1 MFPRPIPGDLAARR
15 VAAESGVRPRH
26 KLNRSIRMDAVSHPL
41 VRVETVIASDKT
53 ALRVGSAKLI
63 VDGTDTTLVR
73 KAEIALRPSRVR
85 ARLLSQLL
93 QFSCDIYNGALQQR
107 RDAWHITRNSAQ
119 PISIS
124 RFDQFNEVK
133 ELKEVCPAIGRFG
146 ITPVR
151 GAISRVDEAFG
162 AFFRRVKNGETPGY
176 PRFKS
181 RARFRT
187 IFYDTPTGWHL
198 RGVTPSRPRKDGR
211 PAKAVTAALYVQG
224 VGDIPLTKGAVSQL
238 RRLMARG
245 GEPRTLSIT
254 RSRSGAWRACLG
266 FRGVALKPLTETTEI
281 GGVDRGIWVTA
292 ALPDGTLLT
301 RPPFL
306 TKARAQI
313 ADLQRQREQ
322 HEKFSP
328 EWKKIN
334 KAVAKSYAKA
344 HRRSENWARHC
355 AIEIVS
361 RYGVI
366 SLEDLSL
373 VNMTKSSR
381 GTTEFPGKGVAQKK
395 GLNRSL
401 QDAALARLAYWICVK
416 AEEAGRRVW
425 KVNPKDSSRECIVC
439 GHTDAANRCRA
450 RFTCRRCRHEEHAD
464 VNAAQVLTARGQVA
478 ETSWCAAGCPVAKRT
493 LPRNRRRRGAEPSTT
508 T

>member
-1 MFPRPIPGDLAARR
+1 M
-15 VAAESGVRPRH
+15 
-26 KLNRSIRMDAVSHPL
+26 SHPHPTIG
-41 VRVETVIASDKT
+41 TVIASDQT

-93 QFSCDIYNGALQQR
+93 QLSCDIYNGALQHR
-107 RDAWHITRNSAQ
+107 RDAWHITRNSSR
-119 PISIS
+119 PTSIS

-198 RGVTPSRPRKDGR
+198 RGVTPRPPRKDGR
-211 PAKAVTAALYVQG
+211 PAKAVAAALYVQG
-224 VGDIPLTKGAVSQL
+224 VGDIPLGQGAVRQL
-238 RRLMARG
+238 RRLIARG
-245 GEPRTLSIT
+245 GEPRTLTIT
-254 RSRSGAWRACLG
+254 RTRSGAWRACVG
-266 FRGVALKPLTETTEI
+266 FRGVALKPLPETHDI

-301 RPPFL
+301 CPPFL
-306 TKARAQI
+306 KEARAQI
-313 ADLQRQREQ
+313 AALQRQREQ
-322 HEKFSP
+322 YEKFSP
-328 EWKKIN
+328 QWKRIN
-334 KAVAKSYAKA
+334 KAVAKAYAKA

-355 AIEIVS
+355 AIEIVA

-366 SLEDLSL
+366 ALEDLKL
-373 VNMTKSSR
+373 VNMTKSAK
-381 GTTEFPGKGVAQKK
+381 GTKESPGKGVAQKK

-416 AEEAGRRVW
+416 AEEAARRVW
-425 KVNPKDSSRECIVC
+425 KVNPKDSSRECIAC
-439 GHTDAANRCRA
+439 GHTEAANRCRA
-450 RFTCRRCRHEEHAD
+450 RFICRRCGHEEHAD
-464 VNAAQVLTARGQVA
+464 VNAAQVITARGQVA
-478 ETSWCAAGCPVAKRT
+478 ETSWRAAGCPVAKRPV
-493 LPRNRRRRGAEPSTT
+493 PRNRRRQAAEPSSSTGPGRLLT
-508 T
+508 QKSRERAI

>member
-1 MFPRPIPGDLAARR
+1 
-15 VAAESGVRPRH
+15 
-26 KLNRSIRMDAVSHPL
+26 
-41 VRVETVIASDKT
+41 VIAPDKT

-85 ARLLSQLL
+85 ARLLTQLL
-93 QFSCDIYNGALQQR
+93 QLSRDIYNGALQHR
-107 RDAWHITRNSAQ
+107 RDAWHITRNS
-119 PISIS
+119 PRPTSIS

-162 AFFRRVKNGETPGY
+162 AFFRRVKHGETPGY

-198 RGVTPSRPRKDGR
+198 RGITPCLPHQDGR
-211 PAKAVTAALYVQG
+211 AAQAVAAALHVQG
-224 VGDIPLTKGAVSQL
+224 VGEIPLGQGAVRQL
-238 RRLMARG
+238 RRLIARG
-245 GEPRTLSIT
+245 GEPRTLTIT
-254 RSRSGAWRACLG
+254 RTHSGAWRACVG
-266 FRGVALKPLTETTEI
+266 FRGVALKPLPETTDI

-301 RPPFL
+301 CPPFL
-306 TKARAQI
+306 KEARTQI
-313 ADLQRQREQ
+313 AELQRQRERS
-322 HEKFSP
+322 EKFSP

-334 KAVAKSYAKA
+334 KAVAKAYAKA

-355 AIEIVS
+355 AIDIVS

-366 SLEDLSL
+366 ALEDLQL
-373 VNMTKSSR
+373 VNMSKSAKGTKVS
-381 GTTEFPGKGVAQKK
+381 PGKGVAQKK

-401 QDAALARLAYWICVK
+401 LDAALARLAYWICVK
-416 AEEAGRRVW
+416 AEEAARRVW
-425 KVNPKDSSRECIVC
+425 KVDPKDSSRECIAC
-439 GHTDAANRCRA
+439 GHTEAANRCRA
-450 RFTCRRCRHEEHAD
+450 RFTCTRCGHTSHAD
-464 VNAAQVLTARGQVA
+464 VHAAQVITARGQVA
-478 ETSWCAAGCPVAKRT
+478 ETSWRAAGCPVAKRPV
-493 LPRNRRRRGAEPSTT
+493 PRNRRRQADGPSSSTGPGRLLTHKSREGAT
-508 T
+508 

>member
-1 MFPRPIPGDLAARR
+1 
-15 VAAESGVRPRH
+15 
-26 KLNRSIRMDAVSHPL
+26 
-41 VRVETVIASDKT
+41 
-53 ALRVGSAKLI
+53 VGPAKLI
-63 VDGTDTTLVR
+63 VDGTDTTLLR

-85 ARLLSQLL
+85 AAVLSQLL
-93 QFSCDIYNGALQQR
+93 QLSHDIYNGALQHR
-107 RDAWHITRNSAQ
+107 RDAWHITRNS
-119 PISIS
+119 PRPTSIS

-198 RGVTPSRPRKDGR
+198 RGLTPRPPRQDGR
-211 PAKAVTAALYVQG
+211 PANAVAAALYVQG
-224 VGDIPLTKGAVSQL
+224 VGDIPLGQGAVRQL
-238 RRLMARG
+238 RRLIARG
-245 GEPRTLSIT
+245 GEPRTLTIT
-254 RSRSGAWRACLG
+254 HSRSGAWRACVG
-266 FRGVALKPLTETTEI
+266 FRGVALRPLPEAADI

-301 RPPFL
+301 CPAFL
-306 TKARAQI
+306 KEARAQI
-313 ADLQRQREQ
+313 AALQRQREQ
-322 HEKFSP
+322 YEKFSP
-328 EWKKIN
+328 HWKRVT
-334 KAVAKSYAKA
+334 KAVAKTYAKA

-355 AIEIVS
+355 AIEIVA

-366 SLEDLSL
+366 ALEDLKL
-373 VNMTKSSR
+373 VNMTKSAK
-381 GTTEFPGKGVAQKK
+381 GTKESPGKGVAQKK

-401 QDAALARLAYWICVK
+401 QDAALARLVYWICVK

-425 KVNPKDSSRECIVC
+425 KVNPKDSSRECIGC
-439 GHTDAANRCRA
+439 GHTEAANRCRT
-450 RFTCRRCRHEEHAD
+450 RFTCRKCGNEEHAD
-464 VNAAQVLTARGQVA
+464 VNAAQVITARGQVA
-478 ETSWCAAGCPVAKRT
+478 ETSWRAAGCPVVKRAV
-493 LPRNRRRRGAEPSTT
+493 PRNRRRLAGNGAEQQASRVACNHAIE
-508 T
+508 

>member
-1 MFPRPIPGDLAARR
+1 
-15 VAAESGVRPRH
+15 
-26 KLNRSIRMDAVSHPL
+26 
-41 VRVETVIASDKT
+41 
-53 ALRVGSAKLI
+53 VGPAKLI
-63 VDGTDTTLVR
+63 VDGTDTTLLR

-85 ARLLSQLL
+85 AAVLSQLL
-93 QFSCDIYNGALQQR
+93 QLSHDIYNGALQHR
-107 RDAWHITRNSAQ
+107 RDAWHITRNS
-119 PISIS
+119 PRPTSIS

-198 RGVTPSRPRKDGR
+198 RGLTPRPPRQDGR
-211 PAKAVTAALYVQG
+211 PANAVAAALYVQG
-224 VGDIPLTKGAVSQL
+224 VG
-238 RRLMARG
+238 
-245 GEPRTLSIT
+245 EN
-254 RSRSGAWRACLG
+254 
-266 FRGVALKPLTETTEI
+266 I

-301 RPPFL
+301 CPAFL
-306 TKARAQI
+306 KEARAQI
-313 ADLQRQREQ
+313 AALQRQREQ
-322 HEKFSP
+322 YEKFSP
-328 EWKKIN
+328 HWKRVT
-334 KAVAKSYAKA
+334 KAVAKTYAKA

-355 AIEIVS
+355 AIEIVA

-366 SLEDLSL
+366 ALEDLKL
-373 VNMTKSSR
+373 VNMTKSAK
-381 GTTEFPGKGVAQKK
+381 GTKESPGKGVAQKK

-401 QDAALARLAYWICVK
+401 QDAALARLVYWICVK

-425 KVNPKDSSRECIVC
+425 KVNPKDSSRECIGC
-439 GHTDAANRCRA
+439 GHTEAANRCRT
-450 RFTCRRCRHEEHAD
+450 RFTCRKCGNEEHAD
-464 VNAAQVLTARGQVA
+464 VNAAQVITARGQVA
-478 ETSWCAAGCPVAKRT
+478 ETSWRAAGCPVVKRAV
-493 LPRNRRRRGAEPSTT
+493 PRNRRRLAGNGAEQQASRVACNHAIE
-508 T
+508 